1 MEIDI
6 QAQGLPST
14 CLTLPSDTA
23 LALKTGTG
31 VDHAAN
37 GPLRGQHHR
46 EQIKVKL
53 HPLPDVIIRVLNR
66 IEPVSGN
73 TMVIVCT
80 PVRSAL

>member
-1 MEIDI
+1 MQIDI

-31 VDHAAN
+31 VDHAVN
-37 GPLRGQHHR
+37 GPLRGQHNR

-66 IEPVSGN
+66 IEPVSGD
-73 TMVIVCT
+73 TMAIVRT